1 MKYNRGKISKMLEI
15 SSFEMVDFYEACPYI
30 FEGELLKTRKQEVV
44 IWRNI
49 GMLWNWM
56 SGKSLQAAGK
66 DFGRDHSTVIHA
78 IKQVL
83 TTYEGYGYQEIKE
96 NIELIKEKSR
106 CHIKPVDD
114 INVNELKNLVLLE
127 NRISKLLKLAQI

>member
-1 MKYNRGKISKMLEI
+1 MKYKRGKIAKIIEV

-30 FEGELLKTRKQEVV
+30 FEGEILKTRKQEVV
-44 IWRNI
+44 LWRNV
-49 GMLWNWM
+49 GMVWNWL
-56 SGKSLQAAGK
+56 SGKCLQDAGK

-83 TTYEGYGYQEIKE
+83 TTYEGYGYQEIKD